1 MSKSSASAV
10 SDNHTI
16 TAIQAARSLKQ
27 AMKAKR
33 PVFLWGPPGIGKSDV
48 VKQLAVELSGS
59 EDAMIDLRMAQME
72 PTDIR
77 GIPFFNKDVN
87 KMDWAEPVDLP
98 SEQFAKQF
106 KTVVLFL
113 DEMNSAPPAV
123 QAAGY
128 QLILN
133 RRVGK
138 YKLPDNVVIV
148 AAGNRDSDK
157 GVTYRMPMP
166 LANRFVHLEMRPDF
180 GAWQL
185 WAVNEG
191 IHKDV
196 VGYLSFA
203 KQDMYDFDAKSSSRA
218 FATPRSWCFVSDLLN
233 DEDNIDTDSL
243 FNLVAGAVG
252 DGLAVKFMAHRKVA
266 GKMPEPAD
274 ILSGKVKNLAVKEIS
289 AMYSL
294 TISMCYELKD
304 AVDNKKVD
312 NKQFHEMSY
321 NFIQYMMD
329 NFETELVVMGAKI
342 ALKTY
347 KLPIEP
353 TQLKN
358 FDEFHKKYGKY
369 IVDAGS

>member
-1 MSKSSASAV
+1 MASQV
-10 SDNHTI
+10 SDNLTI
-16 TAIQAARSLKQ
+16 TSVQTRKALLAAI
-27 AMKAKR
+27 KAKR
-33 PVFLWGPPGIGKSDV
+33 PVFLWGPPGIGKSEV
-48 VKQLAVELSGS
+48 VAEVAEELNGFV
-59 EDAMIDLRMAQME
+59 IDLRMAQME

-77 GIPFFNKDVN
+77 GIPFFNKDIN
-87 KMDWAEPVDLP
+87 KMDWASPVDLP
-98 SEQFAKQF
+98 DEEFASKYPLIL
-106 KTVVLFL
+106 LFL

-133 RRVGK
+133 RRIGK
-138 YKLPDNVVIV
+138 YVLPDNVAIV

-166 LANRFVHLEMRPDF
+166 LANRFLHLEMRADF
-180 GAWQL
+180 ASWQN
-185 WAVNEG
+185 WAVNKG

-203 KQDMYDFDAKSSSRA
+203 KQDLYDFDNKSSSRA
-218 FATPRSWCFVSDLLN
+218 FATPRSWVFVSDLLK
-233 DEDNIDTDSL
+233 DEENLDSDTL
-243 FNLVAGAVG
+243 FNLVSGAVG
-252 DGLAVKFMAHRKVA
+252 EGLAVKFAAHRKIS
-266 GKMPEPAD
+266 GRMPEPSD
-274 ILSGKVKNLAVKEIS
+274 ILSGKVKDLAVKEVS

-304 AVDNKKVD
+304 ALDNKKVD
-312 NKQFHEMSY
+312 NKKFHEMAD
-321 NFIQYMMD
+321 NFFNYIMA

-353 TQLKN
+353 SQLKN
-358 FDEFHKKYGKY
+358 FDEFHKRYGKY
-369 IVDAGS
+369 IVEAGN